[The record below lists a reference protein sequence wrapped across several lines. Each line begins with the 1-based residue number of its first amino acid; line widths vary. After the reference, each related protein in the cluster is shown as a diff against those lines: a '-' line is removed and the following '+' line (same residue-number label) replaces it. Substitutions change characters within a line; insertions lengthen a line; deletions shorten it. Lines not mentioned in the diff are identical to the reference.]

1 MTVALAC
8 MLAPPPAHAQG
19 SPQTLPEISVSAT
32 QEFVI
37 EGEVIEF
44 RLAAEPALPAPVTLR
59 YRVAQSVGG
68 DVLAAAEMRASEV
81 SLPAGYT
88 GGVLSIRTA
97 QDQAP
102 EGNAIVTLTLLPGAG
117 YAMRPTATPIFE
129 QDRRSTRMRH
139 ELKGD
144 WTKGLAFDQ
153 HTLASVYLG
162 DNAYGYPQF
171 ENTRSEMGELLYRL
185 KSKGE

>member
-8 MLAPPPAHAQG
+8 LLALAPPAAHAQG
-19 SPQTLPEISVSAT
+19 SSQTLPEISVSAT
-32 QEFVI
+32 QEFVV

-44 RLAAEPALPAPVTLR
+44 RLAAEPALSAPVTLR

-102 EGNAIVTLTLLPGAG
+102 VREQRRDAGAG
-117 YAMRPTATPIFE
+117 
-129 QDRRSTRMRH
+129 
-139 ELKGD
+139 
-144 WTKGLAFDQ
+144 
-153 HTLASVYLG
+153 
-162 DNAYGYPQF
+162 
-171 ENTRSEMGELLYRL
+171 
-185 KSKGE
+185 